1 MDENAEHGALVKD
14 LIDSKKAIES
24 KSKTSK
30 KNLVI
35 SEAEQER
42 TKKQIEKLQ
51 ADIQQISRTTAPIGR
66 VLGTYASKVNFN
78 FFRLYPRRYGINA
91 KRVRLMVRGTC

>member
-1 MDENAEHGALVKD
+1 MEVDENAEHGALVKD

-66 VLGTYASKVNFN
+66 VLGTFTLARQILNHF
-78 FFRLYPRRYGINA
+78 
-91 KRVRLMVRGTC
+91 

>member
-1 MDENAEHGALVKD
+1 MEVDENAEHGALVKD

-24 KSKTSK
+24 KSNTSK

-66 VLGTYASKVNFN
+66 VLGRFIT
-78 FFRLYPRRYGINA
+78 RLVI
-91 KRVRLMVRGTC
+91 TSF

>member
-1 MDENAEHGALVKD
+1 MSQCLENDKPIKNVEVDENAEHGALVKD

-42 TKKQIEKLQ
+42 NKKQIEKLQ

-66 VLGTYASKVNFN
+66 VLGTFSI
-78 FFRLYPRRYGINA
+78 LG
-91 KRVRLMVRGTC
+91 LL